1 MLNWIKRLFWIIK
14 YGLGLT
20 LVIDHTMASK
30 VNYYQSLK
38 ASLLINSNPMSCAQ
52 KHITDC
58 LKVDIFLPSIV
69 VTGEPILLKA
79 CFHLFKIFLNIR
91 NVLKLAIRRVFLTKL
106 TVIAIAYFKNNALIR
121 AKYGTRM
128 VFRKGFHVFKNLFL
142 LLLNLY
148 SHSVIGFFS
157 FSFLS

>member
-1 MLNWIKRLFWIIK
+1 MYWIERLFWIIK

-20 LVIDHTMASK
+20 LVIDYTMAPK

-38 ASLLINSNPMSCAQ
+38 ASLLIDSNPISCAQ

-58 LKVDIFLPSIV
+58 LKVGIFLPSIV

-79 CFHLFKIFLNIR
+79 FFHLLQIFLNIR
-91 NVLKLAIRRVFLTKL
+91 NVLKLAILRVFLTKL
-106 TVIAIAYFKNNALIR
+106 TVIVIAYFKYNAFIS

-128 VFRKGFHVFKNLFL
+128 EFRKGLHVFKNLFF

-148 SHSVIGFFS
+148 SHSILDFFS